1 MTRSRSS
8 RPTSTRLW
16 AEPLEPR
23 CTPATFLVT
32 NTLDAGPGSLREAIL
47 RANATPAADR
57 IAFAIPAAD
66 PGFVDA
72 DRDGRFDR
80 GDYWSIAPA
89 SALPAVTRTLRIDG
103 WSQRGP
109 GYRGVPVVEL
119 NGTNAGA
126 GVDGLTLR
134 AHAGSTVRGLA
145 VNRFDGNGISVH
157 GGGRH
162 TIAGDHL
169 GTDPS
174 GRQDR
179 GNRLA
184 GLSLT
189 DSARNTIG
197 GTGVGLG
204 NLISGNDLQ
213 GVHIEGDGS
222 VGNRIVGN
230 LVGTTISGDAA
241 LGNGTALYV
250 GDGIRVEGGRFNVI
264 GGRTPAERNVVSGNF
279 DDGIDLRDGARGN
292 VVRGNYLGTDA
303 DGTRPLGNGVD
314 GVYLENASFNLV
326 GSLVTG
332 DANVIAGNG
341 YNGVFL
347 YGDSHHNAIVGN
359 FIGTNSRGDDLGNGA
374 VAGFADGVFL
384 ARFGAP
390 VGPAD
395 NAIVRNTI
403 AFNADSAVAVDVD
416 VDPTTNVAGNSVLAN
431 SIFGN
436 GGVAIDLASD
446 GPTPNDPGDA
456 DGGPNRLQNYPALQA
471 PVAAVGGGRIVRGTL
486 GSTPRTA
493 FRVEFFA
500 SSRAGEGEVF
510 LGSVVVFTRAD
521 GTTPAFAFRYT
532 PVPGKPFVTATATSL
547 GTGDT
552 SEFSP
557 STMEV

>member
-1 MTRSRSS
+1 MTRPRTSRF
-8 RPTSTRLW
+8 PATRLW

-32 NTLDAGPGSLREAIL
+32 NTLDAGPGSLRVAIL

-72 DRDGRFDR
+72 DHDGRFDP

-89 SALPAVTRTLRIDG
+89 SALPAVTHTLRIDG
-103 WSQRGP
+103 GAQRGP
-109 GYRGVPVVEL
+109 GYRGVPVIEL
-119 NGTNAGA
+119 DGTDAGA

-145 VNRFDGNGISVH
+145 VNRFDGNGIRIH
-157 GGGRH
+157 GGGKH
-162 TIAGDHL
+162 TIAGDFL

-197 GTGVGLG
+197 GTGVGQR

-213 GVHIEGDGS
+213 GVHIEGDRS
-222 VGNRIVGN
+222 VANRVVGN
-230 LVGTTISGDAA
+230 LVGTTISGDTA
-241 LGNGTALYV
+241 LGNGTELYL

-292 VVRGNYLGTDA
+292 VVKGNYIGTDA
-303 DGTRPLGNGVD
+303 AGTRPLGNGID

-326 GSLVTG
+326 GSLITG

-359 FIGTNSRGDDLGNGA
+359 FIGTNARRDDLGNGT
-374 VAGFADGVFL
+374 VADFSDGVFL
-384 ARFGAP
+384 AQFGAP
-390 VGPAD
+390 VGPAN
-395 NAIVRNTI
+395 NAILQNTI
-403 AFNADSAVAVDVD
+403 AFNADSAVAVA
-416 VDPTTNVAGNSVLAN
+416 VDPAADVAGNSILSN

-456 DGGPNRLQNYPALQA
+456 DGGPNRLQNYPVLQA
-471 PVAAVGGGRIVRGTL
+471 PVADGGSGRIVRGTL

-510 LGSVVVFTRAD
+510 LGSMIVFTRAD
-521 GTTPAFAFRYT
+521 GTTPVFSFRYAA
-532 PVPGKPFVTATATSL
+532 VRGKPFLTSTATSL

-557 STMEV
+557 AVVEV